1 MKCLTILTTS
11 LCAIT
16 TALAKPIQPEYT
28 HSIPEVLSEGEPIPN
43 WQLQGSAKVYSDRLT
58 LTDLG
63 KQKQWGSAWST
74 VANDYDKW
82 TLDVDL
88 RVAGPITPGGG
99 LALWYTT
106 KIGATG
112 PVYGAND
119 KWDGL
124 GIFIDSVGSDPDS
137 DTGSLRAY
145 LNDQSLEYSK
155 LGNPVEKAFSTCAIK
170 YRNTGYMNTLK
181 ISYQPGF
188 FRIKINDVVCF
199 QTDKITLPKGGY
211 FGVTASNTEMAD
223 SFIIGRV
230 QVYADIVPPI
240 AEKSQSQGQTQAD
253 APLQQQQQVIEPRSV
268 DGEDN
273 TLSTILQRL
282 DSLSGA
288 GNTQGGDSSAIGV
301 IRAELKVLQ
310 DAHEKSQANIEK
322 TIAGLERTVKS
333 LIELQRRALEHG
345 SAVSSS
351 DHTQKAK
358 LDQEMKKLQTRVEEI
373 NNAVKQHGESLIQ
386 SIPGTISN
394 AISTD
399 GPSLWFIFFLFLGV
413 QVLVLF
419 GSVVYKA
426 RKGKY
431 HDKIL

>member
-1 MKCLTILTTS
+1 MKYSTILTTS
-11 LCAIT
+11 LYAIT

-28 HSIPEVLSEGEPIPN
+28 HSIPEVLNEGEPIPN

-82 TLDVDL
+82 TVDVDL
-88 RVAGPITPGGG
+88 SVAGPINPGGG

-106 KIGATG
+106 KIGAFG
-112 PVYGAND
+112 PVYGSND

-124 GIFIDSVGSDPDS
+124 GIFIDSIGSDPES

-145 LNDQSLEYSK
+145 LNDESLEYAR
-155 LGNPVEKAFSTCAIK
+155 LGNPVEKAFSNCAIK
-170 YRNTGYMNTLK
+170 YRNTGYKNTLK
-181 ISYQPGF
+181 VSYQPGF
-188 FRIKINDVVCF
+188 FRIKINDAVCF
-199 QTDKITLPKGGY
+199 QTDKITLPKSGY
-211 FGVTASNTEMAD
+211 FGVTASNTENAD

-240 AEKSQSQGQTQAD
+240 GEESQPQDQAH
-253 APLQQQQQVIEPRSV
+253 ANALLQQQQQVIQPRSV
-268 DGEDN
+268 NGEDK

-282 DSLSGA
+282 DTLSGA
-288 GNTQGGDSSAIGV
+288 GGSQGGDSAAISE
-301 IRAELKVLQ
+301 IRAELKALQ
-310 DAHEKSQANIEK
+310 EAHEKSQANIEK
-322 TIAGLERTVKS
+322 TITGLERTVKN
-333 LIELQRRALEHG
+333 LIELQRQALEHG

-351 DHTQKAK
+351 DHNQKAK

-373 NNAVKQHGESLIQ
+373 NNAVKQHTESLIQ

-394 AISTD
+394 AISTE

-413 QVLVLF
+413 QILVLF